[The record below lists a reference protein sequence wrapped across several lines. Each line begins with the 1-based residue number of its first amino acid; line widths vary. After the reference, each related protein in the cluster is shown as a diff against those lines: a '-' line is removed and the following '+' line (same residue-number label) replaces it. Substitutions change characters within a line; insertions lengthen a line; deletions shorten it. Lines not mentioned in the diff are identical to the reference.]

1 MAETFQFELVS
12 PERLLLSEAV
22 EQVVVPGSEGDFTM
36 LPRHAP
42 LLTALRPGL
51 LDIGTGAGRRR
62 FFVRGGFAE
71 VSPAGLTVLA
81 STAIDLEDLDR
92 AALDQ
97 AIRDAEEDVADA
109 RDDAERD
116 SRKTQ
121 LDQLRQVQATLSI

>member
-1 MAETFQFELVS
+1 
-12 PERLLLSEAV
+12 
-22 EQVVVPGSEGDFTM
+22 M

-51 LDIGTGAGRRR
+51 LEIGAGAGRRR

-97 AIRDAEEDVADA
+97 AIRDAEEDVTDA

-116 SRKTQ
+116 SRRTQ
-121 LDQLRQVQATLSI
+121 LDQLRQVQATLSL